1 MRIDGHWLICDDG
14 IVRPVIRAEIRTSDS
29 SWIPTVFLVDT
40 GADRTVFSAD
50 ALDQLQLDPI
60 ESPDRLAG
68 VGGQADSVVVTTQI
82 RFDDSEGGKVVFN
95 GNFAGFTSL
104 EDLDMSVLGR
114 DILNMFSLIVD
125 RQGETICMLG
135 QPHRYTI
142 EKR

>member
-1 MRIDGHWLICDDG
+1 MRIDGHWHLCDDG
-14 IVRPVIRAEIRTSDS
+14 FVRPVIVGEIRAKDH
-29 SWIPTVFLVDT
+29 SWVRILFLVDT
-40 GADRTVFSAD
+40 GADRTVVSAD
-50 ALDQLQLDPI
+50 VLRGLHLDPI
-60 ESPDRLAG
+60 DSTDRLTG